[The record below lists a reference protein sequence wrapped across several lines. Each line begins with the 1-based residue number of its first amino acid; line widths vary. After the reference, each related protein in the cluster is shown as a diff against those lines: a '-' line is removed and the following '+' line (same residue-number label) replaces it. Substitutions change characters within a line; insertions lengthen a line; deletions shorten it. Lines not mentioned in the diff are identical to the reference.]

1 MKEQVMYF
9 SRVIA
14 VCLSLILVFASVS
27 CDDDY
32 DNDKKSE
39 RTYTISGAANGT
51 QMVPSVAG
59 TGTGTITGTFNSKT
73 RELNY
78 TSNWSGL
85 SGAPTSGGF
94 YTGAAGSSGVA
105 LGTPWT
111 FDATATGT
119 GSRTGTVVLTSDQAD
134 QLLDGNWYYSYGTAM
149 NPNGEVRGQITTTA
163 SSTSN

>member
-1 MKEQVMYF
+1 MY
-9 SRVIA
+9 SSTMIA
-14 VCLSLILVFASVS
+14 VCLSFIMLFASVS

-32 DNDKKSE
+32 DKDNKTND

-59 TGTGTITGTFNSKT
+59 TGAGTITGTFNSKT

-85 SGAPTSGGF
+85 SGAPASGGF

-105 LGTPWT
+105 VGTPWT
-111 FDATATGT
+111 FDATSTET
-119 GSRTGTVVLTSDQAD
+119 GSRTGTMILTSDQAD
-134 QLLDGNWYYSYGTAM
+134 QLMDGNWYYSYGTSM
-149 NPNGEVRGQITTTA
+149 NPNGEVRGQMMTTA
-163 SSTSN
+163 SSSN